1 MTRYLLL
8 AAALAACTGKS
19 DRADSSSSPD
29 VALPAIDTLKPVSES
44 ESQSE
49 SEKKPSTR
57 IQTQTQTQ
65 SPTRTQTQTRLGRDS
80 AFPPPANLPRLD
92 TVKKKPL
99 R

>member
-8 AAALAACTGKS
+8 AAALAACTARS
-19 DRADSSSSPD
+19 DRADSVD
-29 VALPAIDTLKPVSES
+29 VALPAIDTLKPVRES

-49 SEKKPSTR
+49 SEKKASTPTR
-57 IQTQTQTQ
+57 TQTQ
-65 SPTRTQTQTRLGRDS
+65 TQTQTRLGRDS

-92 TVKKKPL
+92 TVKKKPA